1 MIGAIAVSLAGV
13 NDFGALA
20 AAVGGL
26 VGALLFNGQALEA
39 AFKQIGGARA
49 EPRSLAGS

>member
-1 MIGAIAVSLAGV
+1 MFVSMAGAIIVSLAGV
-13 NDFGALA
+13 NDFGPLA

-39 AFKQIGGARA
+39 AFRQVAA
-49 EPRSLAGS
+49 EPQPAS